1 MRNHSWLGPLALLLV
16 GAGSAVLLPAC
27 EGESKRDS
35 SQYPISRTELERNT
49 PSEDP
54 AELNYRRYCIG
65 CHGSDGHG
73 NGGTTGADL
82 SAANGPLATRTEAE
96 LISSVR
102 NGKSGKIAVMPAHS
116 PVLDD
121 AQITAVVGYVKKR
134 FGPAKE
140 AEAQPP
146 AQPSAEQ
153 QLVDHAN
160 EATPVPKPEGT
171 PAQPPTPARAP

>member
-1 MRNHSWLGPLALLLV
+1 MRNHPLLGPLALLL
-16 GAGSAVLLPAC
+16 AGSAASVSVSAC
-27 EGESKRDS
+27 DGENKRDP

-73 NGGTTGADL
+73 NAGTTGADL
-82 SAANGPLATRTEAE
+82 AAADGPLTTRTDEE

-102 NGKSGKIAVMPAHS
+102 NGKSGKIAVMPAHR

-134 FGPAKE
+134 FGPAK
-140 AEAQPP
+140 AADGQPA

-153 QLVDHAN
+153 QLVDRAN
-160 EATPVPKPEGT
+160 EAKPVPEPEGT
-171 PAQPPTPARAP
+171 PAQPPTPAKAP

>member
-1 MRNHSWLGPLALLLV
+1 MRNHRLFGPLAVLLV
-16 GAGSAVLLPAC
+16 GASSSFSMSAC
-27 EGESKRDS
+27 DGENKRDP
-35 SQYPISRTELERNT
+35 SQYPISRTELERNA

-73 NGGTTGADL
+73 NAGTTGADL
-82 SAANGPLATRTEAE
+82 SAADGPLTTRTEAE

-134 FGPAKE
+134 FGPAR
-140 AEAQPP
+140 AAQEQPA

-153 QLVDHAN
+153 QLVDRAS
-160 EATPVPKPEGT
+160 EAKPVPKPEGT
-171 PAQPPTPARAP
+171 PAQAPTPAPTP